1 MKFKLQ
7 KVLILTLV
15 FVVFLSVTVLADI
28 NWRQFEGT
36 EIRLLMNK
44 HPFTTFIEP
53 KIAEFEE
60 KTGIKVVM
68 EVFPED
74 QFRDKRLIELNAGA
88 KVDGF
93 MMMPGQAKIHYWKAG
108 WLAPLEGFMTILI

>member
-1 MKFKLQ
+1 MKIKLQ

-15 FVVFLSVTVLADI
+15 FVAFLSVTVLADI

-60 KTGIKVVM
+60 KN
-68 EVFPED
+68 
-74 QFRDKRLIELNAGA
+74 R
-88 KVDGF
+88 
-93 MMMPGQAKIHYWKAG
+93 Y
-108 WLAPLEGFMTILI
+108 